1 MPYVPPTEPL
11 TRTEKLVTDT
21 MYGIVSGTYVGGVV
35 AYCVEECAQLLED
48 KGRRT
53 SAMVL
58 RGISG
63 ASGGALATTS
73 LLHVGVFAKTA
84 FFATTFFASCGGTLA
99 LGAAAGIGYAL
110 KYRAHHE

>member
-1 MPYVPPTEPL
+1 MFGVG
-11 TRTEKLVTDT
+11 
-21 MYGIVSGTYVGGVV
+21 YGIYVGGVG
-35 AYCVEECAQLLED
+35 AYCTEGCAQLLED

-63 ASGGALATTS
+63 ASGGALTTTS
-73 LLHVGVFAKTA
+73 LLHVGIFAKTA
-84 FFATTFFASCGGTLA
+84 IFATTFFASCGGTLA